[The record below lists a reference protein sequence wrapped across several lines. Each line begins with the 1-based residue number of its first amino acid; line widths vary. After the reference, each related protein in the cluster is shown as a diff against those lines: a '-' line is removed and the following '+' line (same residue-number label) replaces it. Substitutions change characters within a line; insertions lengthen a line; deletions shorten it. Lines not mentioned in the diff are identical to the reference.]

1 MLIDSHAH
9 LNFSAFKDDSD
20 EVIKRTLENNVWM
33 VNVGSQYSTSR
44 RAVEIA
50 QKYEQGVYAAIGL
63 HPIHLEE
70 RKIDHSEVDAQAI
83 FKTRSEEFEYE
94 KYKELAKNPKVVAIG
109 EVGLD
114 YWYKPKT
121 KKKFEEFKEKQ
132 REALVKQLDLA
143 SDLDLPVI
151 FHCRLAHNDLVDV
164 LNYKLK
170 TTNYK
175 PKGVVHCFTGDFEQ
189 AKKYLDLG
197 LYLGFNGL
205 IFKKVAGAPD
215 WQKII
220 KEIPIERILVETD
233 CPYLTPPIS
242 VNQLNQQKSAVARNE
257 PLYVKYIVQK
267 IAEIKN
273 VSFEEIADITTQNAK
288 KLYKI

>member
-9 LNFSAFKDDSD
+9 LNFSAYKDDSD
-20 EVIKRTLENNVWM
+20 EVIKRALEHNTWM

-50 QKYEQGVYAAIGL
+50 QKYEEGVYAAIGL

-70 RKIDHSEVDAQAI
+70 RKVDNSEVDSQVV
-83 FKTRSEEFEYE
+83 FKTRAEEFDYE
-94 KYKELAKNPKVVAIG
+94 KYKTLAQNKKVVAIG
-109 EVGLD
+109 EAGLD